1 MAKFWPIYDL
11 RQNPAQRSCAA
22 SAQKKRRYAVPS
34 IGLLFRSNIPAA
46 KPTPTKRMSPTTDA
60 AAAAPP
66 PPPPGPGEEPV
77 VIKRSV
83 ITHVFFAFACAATV
97 ARAFEAGVVSSAMPR
112 IAASLRLDYAQ
123 EGVVAAAPD
132 YGIVPAGIIAMAL
145 FERVRARKVLVG
157 ACALPAVAAAAAALL
172 DA

>member
-1 MAKFWPIYDL
+1 
-11 RQNPAQRSCAA
+11 
-22 SAQKKRRYAVPS
+22 
-34 IGLLFRSNIPAA
+34 
-46 KPTPTKRMSPTTDA
+46 MSPTTDA

-157 ACALPAVAAAAAALL
+157 ACALPAVDIPRVMGSL
-172 DA
+172 